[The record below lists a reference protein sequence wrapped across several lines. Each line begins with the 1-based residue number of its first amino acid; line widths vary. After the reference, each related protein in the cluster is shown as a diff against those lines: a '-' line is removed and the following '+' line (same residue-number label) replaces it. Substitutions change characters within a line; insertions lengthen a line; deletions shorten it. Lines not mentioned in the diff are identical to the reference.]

1 VAVDWEDLAKTLGV
15 ALGLI
20 EQVVDAI
27 PAEQEEA
34 LRAAAPNA
42 LVAIGAIVKAVTGQG
57 ELEHVDVAQVREQL
71 DQLRAAIRDN
81 DTAADAAVQDKFGGD
96 DS

>member
-1 VAVDWEDLAKTLGV
+1 MAVDWEELAKTLGV

-57 ELEHVDVAQVREQL
+57 DLEHVDVAQVREHL
-71 DQLRAAIRDN
+71 DQLRAAISDN
-81 DTAADAAVQDKFGGD
+81 DAAADAAVQDKFGGD